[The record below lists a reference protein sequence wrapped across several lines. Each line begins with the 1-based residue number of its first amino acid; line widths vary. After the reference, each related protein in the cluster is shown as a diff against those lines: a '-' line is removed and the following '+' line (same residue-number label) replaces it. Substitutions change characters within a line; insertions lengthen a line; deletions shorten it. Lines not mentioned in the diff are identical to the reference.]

1 MSSDKMPSSEN
12 LISEPLSVIDSLFG
26 KCAMRVLTQT
36 CQRWNCQEGH
46 APSPFITRRFPYPS
60 HRLIPSLHAL
70 SLTHPFPFLMPE
82 EESLG

>member
-36 CQRWNCQEGH
+36 CQRWNCQESH
-46 APSPFITRRFPYPS
+46 APSPFITVASPTPLTASSLPYM
-60 HRLIPSLHAL
+60 LFL
-70 SLTHPFPFLMPE
+70 SPTLSNEFVVVV
-82 EESLG
+82 GC